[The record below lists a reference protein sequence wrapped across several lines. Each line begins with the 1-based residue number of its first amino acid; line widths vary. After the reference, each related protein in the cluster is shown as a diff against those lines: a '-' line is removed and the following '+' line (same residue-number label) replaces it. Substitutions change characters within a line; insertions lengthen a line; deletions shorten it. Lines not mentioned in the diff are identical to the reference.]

1 MGFPHTRGKFTI
13 KDHQAAGAIRV
24 PPYAGEVYWMLDSAL
39 SAIRVSP
46 IRGGSL
52 PHEVFVDAI
61 SSSFPHTRGKFTCT
75 VTDRPQF
82 RSFPPYAGEV
92 YHHFARCH
100 VRQQFPPYAGEV
112 YSATMRHLPEPS
124 SFPHTRGKFTLSDC
138 VKKDLVIV
146 FPIRGGSLLYCMRII
161 N

>member
-1 MGFPHTRGKFTI
+1 MRFPHTRGKFTI

-61 SSSFPHTRGKFTCT
+61 SSSFPHLRGKFTGIIH
-75 VTDRPQF
+75 DGR
-82 RSFPPYAGEV
+82 R
-92 YHHFARCH
+92 RI
-100 VRQQFPPYAGEV
+100 QFPPYAGEV
-112 YSATMRHLPEPS
+112 Y
-124 SFPHTRGKFTLSDC
+124 
-138 VKKDLVIV
+138 
-146 FPIRGGSLLYCMRII
+146 
-161 N
+161 

>member
-1 MGFPHTRGKFTI
+1 MDFIF
-13 KDHQAAGAIRV
+13 ANMF
-24 PPYAGEVYWMLDSAL
+24 PPYAGEVYYWARCVSA
-39 SAIRVSP
+39 SISVSP

-61 SSSFPHTRGKFTCT
+61 SSSFPHTRGKFTIFEI
-75 VTDRPQF
+75 PLYG
-82 RSFPPYAGEV
+82 SMKFPPYAGEV